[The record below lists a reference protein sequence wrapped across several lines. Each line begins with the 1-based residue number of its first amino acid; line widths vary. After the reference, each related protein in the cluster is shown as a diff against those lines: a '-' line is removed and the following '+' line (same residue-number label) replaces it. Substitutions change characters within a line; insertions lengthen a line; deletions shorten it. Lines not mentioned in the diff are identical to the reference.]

1 MVVVGGSKS
10 GAVLEHWEQE
20 NEWVKKPGGPTG
32 PIEKKKKKIKAPEA
46 DSIVKIKLV
55 SKVKWCLDFITKQ
68 SCEYQ
73 N

>member
-1 MVVVGGSKS
+1 MAARVVQSWSTGSK
-10 GAVLEHWEQE
+10 
-20 NEWVKKPGGPTG
+20 NYEWVKKPGGPTG
-32 PIEKKKKKIKAPEA
+32 PIEKKKKIKAPEA
-46 DSIVKIKLV
+46 DSILKIKLV